1 MKQFIEQMNI
11 VPENLY
17 MRLESLYHQEPLSA
31 ASQLKE
37 LVAEAL
43 ELVELY
49 MPEID
54 TSKVK
59 RSLERQQRIWK
70 PVTEENK

>member
-1 MKQFIEQMNI
+1 
-11 VPENLY
+11 
-17 MRLESLYHQEPLSA
+17 MRLESLYHQEPLAA

-37 LVAEAL
+37 LVTETVKL
-43 ELVELY
+43 IELY

-59 RSLERQQRIWK
+59 RSLERQQHIWK
-70 PVTEENK
+70 PITEENK